1 MYRHFFVCKFV
12 ITGLFFPI
20 LIKVHAVESASWKFV
35 KALPAAARA
44 KPESVDVFEVSFNK

>member
-35 KALPAAARA
+35 KALPAVARA
-44 KPESVDVFEVSFNK
+44 KPESVDVFEV